1 MLGTL
6 LYLTVCTFRNRLR
19 IRFRRM
25 RQPRYLIGSVA
36 GALYFYFIFFA
47 PRRRRRSA
55 GTGPMPQPPPSL
67 RGAIEA
73 AGSVALFLLVALAW
87 IWPSKGPA
95 LAFTPA
101 EVQFLFTAPIARRT
115 LVTYRIARSLL
126 GNLFMGVVMTLVFRP
141 PSAERGWILFAGTT
155 IAFAIV
161 NVHLMGVSLSR
172 ASLRQHGVSGLA
184 RQWLP
189 LSLLAAILVIVG
201 VTIGAHWATLS
212 RMGPTAELARE
223 LERLLTTGAAGIA
236 LWPFRVIARLPMSPT
251 AGEFFRDLPAVLAI
265 FALNFGWVLRSDTAF
280 EEASAASAEK
290 IAARRV
296 RGAVI
301 ATPRVRR
308 TTAPFTLGVEGRP
321 EIALLWKNLILIGR
335 YASLR
340 TLLRVLPAIAVMGM
354 MVSFMGRDAGK
365 AWPTIAAMMA
375 LMFAFVA
382 TLFGPQI
389 ARNDLRQD
397 LSHLAILRTWP
408 VRGSAIVRGEILAP
422 TVVLSAVVLV
432 CLACAAALSGH
443 VPFLTGVSLADR
455 MAFAAAALAL
465 SPGIIVTQITLQNGL
480 AVMFPAWVGPTNRGR
495 QGFDVMGQRIL
506 LVYGMLLGL
515 AIALVPAAAAAA
527 LIAYPVSIVTGRFPV
542 LLPALVASV
551 VLFVQAGLVATLLG
565 RMFDRT
571 DVGALDAAE

>member
-1 MLGTL
+1 MVGTL
-6 LYLTVCTFRNRLR
+6 VYLTACTFRNRLR
-19 IRFRRM
+19 VRFRRM

-36 GALYFYFIFFA
+36 AAFYFYFIFFA
-47 PRRRRRSA
+47 RRRGRRA
-55 GTGPMPQPPPSL
+55 GAPSLPPPPPAL
-67 RGAIEA
+67 KGAIEA
-73 AGSVALFLLVALAW
+73 AGSVVLYLLVALAW

-126 GNLFMGVVMTLVFRP
+126 GNLFMGVVMTLIFRP

-161 NVHLMGVSLSR
+161 NLHLIGVSLSR
-172 ASLRQHGVSGLA
+172 ASLRRHGVSGLS

-189 LSLLAAILVIVG
+189 LSLLAAVLVAVG
-201 VTIGAHWATLS
+201 ATIGAHWTTLAG
-212 RMGPTAELARE
+212 MGPTADLARE
-223 LERLLTTGAAGIA
+223 TERLLTTGAAGIA
-236 LWPFRVIARLPMSPT
+236 LWPFRAIARLPMSPT
-251 AGEFFRDLPAVLAI
+251 AGDFFRDLPAVLAI
-265 FALNFGWVLRSDTAF
+265 FAINFGWVLRSDTAF
-280 EEASAASAEK
+280 EEASAASAER

-308 TTAPFTLGVEGRP
+308 TTAPFALAVEGRP
-321 EIALLWKNLILIGR
+321 EIALLWKNLILLGR
-335 YASLR
+335 YASLK
-340 TLLRVLPAIAVMGM
+340 TLLRVLPGIAAMGV
-354 MVSFMGRDAGK
+354 MVSFMGRDQGK
-365 AWPTIAAMMA
+365 AWPTIGAMVA
-375 LMFAFVA
+375 LMFALVT

-422 TVVLSAVVLV
+422 TVVLSAILLV
-432 CLACAAALSGH
+432 CLCCAAALSSH
-443 VPFLTGVSLADR
+443 VPFLTGVSFRDR
-455 MAFAAAALAL
+455 MALAAAALAL
-465 SPGIIVTQITLQNGL
+465 GPGVIVTQITLQNGL
-480 AVMFPAWVGPTNRGR
+480 AVLFPAWAGPMTRGR
-495 QGFDVMGQRIL
+495 QGFDVMGQRML
-506 LVYGMLLGL
+506 LVYGMLIGL

-542 LLPALVASV
+542 LLPAVAASV
-551 VLFVQAGLVATLLG
+551 VMFVQAGIVATLLG
-565 RMFDRT
+565 RLLDRT